1 MATVF
6 LKKDT
11 LRILCEPG
19 ELQLPER
26 LEQDDGRRIGE
37 VERPQP
43 RVFAHGDADR
53 LLLMRCDKVPG
64 KACRLLAEQ
73 QHIFVLVADVGIQL
87 FALRRGQPH
96 AVTLLFL

>member
-53 LLLMRCDKVPG
+53 LLLMRCLVVLTSSSMASLSRGSHPCIRTTLDG
-64 KACRLLAEQ
+64 CRPKYRQ
-73 QHIFVLVADVGIQL
+73 SS
-87 FALRRGQPH
+87 
-96 AVTLLFL
+96 TTK